1 MTKKIAIFYLIVF
14 IVLVTL
20 RYMRPNIITFVAFSW
35 YGPFPEE
42 GETLSSFKARR
53 IRYAFSWF
61 VQFLA
66 YFALLA
72 ILGIYFNGYF
82 SDAFFLVASFAGII
96 GAGMAALACIGFSIS
111 WLKTIVVGP
120 NPKCEYLA
128 EHEI

>member
-1 MTKKIAIFYLIVF
+1 
-14 IVLVTL
+14 
-20 RYMRPNIITFVAFSW
+20 MRPNIITFVAFSW
-35 YGPFPEE
+35 FGPFPEE

-72 ILGIYFNGYF
+72 ILGIYFNSYF
-82 SDAFFLVASFAGII
+82 SEVFFLVASFAGTI

-120 NPKCEYLA
+120 NPKFEYLA